1 MHSIVNNFAAKQSKK
16 SKAERAIEEIMSDFR
31 KMQEEADQ
39 RFREWEDERW
49 KREMEVEERRW

>member
-16 SKAERAIEEIMSDFR
+16 TKAERAIEEIMSNFR

-39 RFREWEDERW
+39 RFQ
-49 KREMEVEERRW
+49 